1 MLAAALAVLVFLA
14 VGPWSLLGL
23 LVLLVPAV
31 RRAARPHHPWRLAA
45 WSLVGLALVTGA
57 VLVVPDGRLPIPP
70 GPGWLVTPSYVGHA
84 VAPRPTPFVVPQH
97 PYLAAGARSS
107 MHDDGWAS
115 DSYPGP
121 GPLGHDPHVETAWYG
136 VEECATLAFDR
147 HGRLVALCGDIHGPV
162 LHVLGRDMVPLAT
175 HRLPDRPKVPG
186 VKPWENLCAGAYF
199 YLDRDDQAVVG
210 TTDRRVLSFA
220 TSDARGR
227 PVLRQTHSF
236 DVSRAVPASDCLV
249 ALMPDWHGLIWFVT
263 QGGRVGT
270 IDPATGR
277 VAVRALGEQ
286 VKNSLAV
293 DAQGVYVVTVSALY
307 KMSAGGS
314 GTPRVDWR
322 AAYDR
327 GSRRKPGQL
336 SRGSG
341 TTPTVLPGGRVAI
354 TDNADPRM
362 HVLFYDTATGREICG
377 APVFAAGRSA
387 TENSL
392 VSVGDGVVVENNYG
406 YTGPESTLLGRA
418 TTPGLARVDLDGSTC
433 RVAWT
438 SSEIAPTSV
447 AKASRA
453 TGLVYAYTKRP
464 TAWGVAAWYLTA
476 LDVRTGRTAFSVRT
490 GLGTLM
496 NNHYAAVTLAPDG
509 SAYIATL
516 AGMVRVHDS
525 P

>member
-1 MLAAALAVLVFLA
+1 M
-14 VGPWSLLGL
+14 
-23 LVLLVPAV
+23 
-31 RRAARPHHPWRLAA
+31 
-45 WSLVGLALVTGA
+45 
-57 VLVVPDGRLPIPP
+57 
-70 GPGWLVTPSYVGHA
+70 
-84 VAPRPTPFVVPQH
+84 
-97 PYLAAGARSS
+97 
-107 MHDDGWAS
+107 
-115 DSYPGP
+115 
-121 GPLGHDPHVETAWYG
+121 
-136 VEECATLAFDR
+136 
-147 HGRLVALCGDIHGPV
+147 ALCGDLHGPV
-162 LHVLGRDMVPLAT
+162 LHVLSRDMVPLAT

-227 PVLRQTHSF
+227 PTLRQTHSY
-236 DVSRAVPASDCLV
+236 DVSGAVPASDCLV

-293 DAQGVYVVTVSALY
+293 DEQGVYVVTVSALY
-307 KMSAGGS
+307 KMSAGGY

-362 HVLFYDTATGREICG
+362 HVLFYDTATGREVCG

-418 TTPGLARVDLDGSTC
+418 TTPGLARVDVDGSGAGSPGRARRSHPRRWPRPPGPPGWST
-433 RVAWT
+433 
-438 SSEIAPTSV
+438 PTPSGRPPG
-447 AKASRA
+447 ASRRG
-453 TGLVYAYTKRP
+453 TSPRSTYAR
-464 TAWGVAAWYLTA
+464 AAPPSA
-476 LDVRTGRTAFSVRT
+476 S
-490 GLGTLM
+490 
-496 NNHYAAVTLAPDG
+496 APA
-509 SAYIATL
+509 SA
-516 AGMVRVHDS
+516 